1 MGDIFLLR
9 DSFEDDD
16 FTFTCGRIIIF
27 TTREN
32 LKVLFRS
39 PLWKSDFELAI
50 INAAAEFGG
59 TVRLCLFHLCQSVY
73 RFLCEVGLQSAYK
86 DSKNDSVRTALR
98 MMCALAFVPVDDV
111 EKVFDLFKEQEELP
125 EVFRIKVVP
134 YFERTYVRR
143 KKSQKQ
149 SEGSGSPLRTS
160 TMKSLGQAVRKK
172 PDGHFVT
179 VKDRIINIVMRSDE
193 YVEDDSQLK
202 YIKDLGHYLHL

>member
-1 MGDIFLLR
+1 MKSTLKSENSE
-9 DSFEDDD
+9 SFSALDPTQLD
-16 FTFTCGRIIIF
+16 FQGLI
-27 TTREN
+27 
-32 LKVLFRS
+32 
-39 PLWKSDFELAI
+39 
-50 INAAAEFGG
+50 
-59 TVRLCLFHLCQSVY
+59 
-73 RFLCEVGLQSAYK
+73 VGLQSAYK

-134 YFERTYVRR
+134 YFE
-143 KKSQKQ
+143 
-149 SEGSGSPLRTS
+149 
-160 TMKSLGQAVRKK
+160 LGQAVRKK